1 MINQHFF
8 LWRHQ
13 FLFFLFTTFFCCHKF
28 FPPFFDTLLRTP
40 QLHLLLPPIKKN
52 GLSLSFSLSLSL
64 SLSISLSSSNL
75 VFLFN
80 YLNFIWSF
88 FNFKIFIETIKL
100 YFKQNLYSK
109 DELVTM
115 FFRTPFFYFSNHFKS
130 FKWSNQKLK
139 KIVLFHLGKAIRRY
153 FA

>member
-1 MINQHFF
+1 LTPQIFPAIFWHPFAHTSAASIITSNQEKWSLSFF
-8 LWRHQ
+8 LSL
-13 FLFFLFTTFFCCHKF
+13 FLSLSYS
-28 FPPFFDTLLRTP
+28 
-40 QLHLLLPPIKKN
+40 
-52 GLSLSFSLSLSL
+52 LSLSFSLSL
-64 SLSISLSSSNL
+64 SLSSSNL

-130 FKWSNQKLK
+130 FKWSNQKSK
-139 KIVLFHLGKAIRRY
+139 KNLFY
-153 FA
+153 FI